1 MSHFLLTGPKVLGR
15 IEIGLKL
22 RPDVKV
28 LRVGLGD
35 KLGLKSDGDTQCLND
50 LVGDGDDGAEVIEK
64 FKCSGSYTLD
74 LPYIPPGCLPNCPSS
89 VFVGESIMID
99 KSSQDCDIC
108 IAECIS
114 LS

>member
-22 RPDVKV
+22 RLKHKPDVKV

-50 LVGDGDDGAEVIEK
+50 LVGEGDDGAEVIEK
-64 FKCSGSYTLD
+64 FKCSGSYILGLTC
-74 LPYIPPGCLPNCPSS
+74 IPPGCLPNCPSS
-89 VFVGESIMID
+89 GFVGESIMID
-99 KSSQDCDIC
+99 KSSHD
-108 IAECIS
+108 
-114 LS
+114 

>member
-1 MSHFLLTGPKVLGR
+1 M
-15 IEIGLKL
+15 
-22 RPDVKV
+22 KV

-64 FKCSGSYTLD
+64 FKCNGSYILG

-89 VFVGESIMID
+89 GYKNKNILYEQHNF
-99 KSSQDCDIC
+99 
-108 IAECIS
+108 
-114 LS
+114 